1 MASLERVNLVV
12 FYYLS
17 ACEICSDKTGG
28 LWCDWPNKRRGG
40 ATVVDYPYLP
50 VFLDHQY
57 FYLLLSFHLEVL
69 TVL

>member
-1 MASLERVNLVV
+1 MHVKSVLTRQVAFGESGPIR
-12 FYYLS
+12 
-17 ACEICSDKTGG
+17 G
-28 LWCDWPNKRRGG
+28 GG

-69 TVL
+69 AVL